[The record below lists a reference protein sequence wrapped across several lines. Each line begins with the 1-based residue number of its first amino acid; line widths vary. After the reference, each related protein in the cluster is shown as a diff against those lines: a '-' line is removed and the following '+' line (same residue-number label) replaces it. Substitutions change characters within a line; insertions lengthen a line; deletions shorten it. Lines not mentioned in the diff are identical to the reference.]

1 MSEGEA
7 FRRVIFRAR
16 GHKSRRRL
24 LDEPGGMSDDMEAKK
39 GSQKRKR
46 FHLPLTFLS
55 TARVFGGMR
64 PTPLLK
70 T

>member
-7 FRRVIFRAR
+7 LRIFAR
-16 GHKSRRRL
+16 GVINPDAGCSTSS
-24 LDEPGGMSDDMEAKK
+24 GGMSDDMEAKK